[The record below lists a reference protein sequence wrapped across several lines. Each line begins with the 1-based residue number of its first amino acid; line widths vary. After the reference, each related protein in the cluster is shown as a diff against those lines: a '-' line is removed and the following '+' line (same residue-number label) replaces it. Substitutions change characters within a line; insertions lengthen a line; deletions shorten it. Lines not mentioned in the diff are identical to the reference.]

1 MNCEETGLQKSISDS
16 AEMRQV
22 FCKTSS
28 HIAPS
33 HFFHPFLFIVLSL
46 LLPIPWLHG
55 CPPDHSPPF

>member
-22 FCKTSS
+22 FCKTNS

-33 HFFHPFLFIVLSL
+33 RFFHPLLFIVLTYLYVFTPSA
-46 LLPIPWLHG
+46 
-55 CPPDHSPPF
+55 

>member
-22 FCKTSS
+22 FCKTNS

-33 HFFHPFLFIVLSL
+33 HFFHPLLFIVLTYLYVFTPSA
-46 LLPIPWLHG
+46 
-55 CPPDHSPPF
+55 